1 MTPQQIALV
10 QQSFSKVAPIS
21 EAAAVLFYDRLFD
34 VAPSVRAMF
43 PEDMTEQRK
52 KLMGMLAA
60 VVSGLSNLETIL
72 PAASALAKRHVAYGA
87 KAEHYPVVGATL
99 LWTLEKGLGEA
110 WTPELA
116 TAWTDAYGVLSGY
129 MISKPT
135 ARRRR
140 PPNRRCLVSEPLVIV
155 GNGMAAARL
164 VDELAKTAL
173 GRYAVAVIGEEPRL
187 AYNRVLLSSVLAG
200 ETGSHEIEL
209 RPADWWRHRG
219 VTVRYG
225 YRVTEI
231 DTGRRELK
239 IAGEESMEYS
249 KLVLATG
256 STPLRLNVPGAD
268 LAGVHTFRDTR
279 DVDLLL
285 TLAAAKKR
293 VVVVGGGLLGLE
305 AAYGLAKAGAPVTL
319 LHLMDRLMERQLD
332 GPAADLLKTLV
343 ERKGIRILLN
353 ASTARI
359 HGERHVE
366 AVELAD
372 GSRIE
377 ADAVIFAA
385 GIRPNIALAKEA
397 GIAVNRGIVVN
408 DEMQTASPDIYA
420 LGECAEHRGTCYGLV
435 EPAYEQARVLA
446 RHLGGRPAAYQGSV
460 VSTNL
465 KVSGVSVFSAGDF
478 MGGEGSESLVLTD
491 RRRGTYKKLVIAD
504 GCLTGAVLIG
514 DTADALWYLEL
525 IRTREKIAGIRA
537 DMMFGRALA
546 LPSKAA

>member
-1 MTPQQIALV
+1 M
-10 QQSFSKVAPIS
+10 
-21 EAAAVLFYDRLFD
+21 
-34 VAPSVRAMF
+34 
-43 PEDMTEQRK
+43 
-52 KLMGMLAA
+52 
-60 VVSGLSNLETIL
+60 
-72 PAASALAKRHVAYGA
+72 
-87 KAEHYPVVGATL
+87 
-99 LWTLEKGLGEA
+99 
-110 WTPELA
+110 
-116 TAWTDAYGVLSGY
+116 
-129 MISKPT
+129 
-135 ARRRR
+135 
-140 PPNRRCLVSEPLVIV
+140 SEPLVIV

-268 LAGVHTFRDTR
+268 LSGVHTFRDTR

-332 GPAADLLKTLV
+332 GAAADLLKTLV
-343 ERKGIRILLN
+343 ERKGIRIMLN

-359 HGERHVE
+359 HGESRVE

-478 MGGEGSESLVLTD
+478 MGAEGTESLVLSD
-491 RRRGTYKKLVIAD
+491 RRRGTYKKLVISD

-525 IRTREKIAGIRA
+525 IRNREKITAIRA
-537 DMMFGRALA
+537 DMMFGRALV

>member
-1 MTPQQIALV
+1 M
-10 QQSFSKVAPIS
+10 
-21 EAAAVLFYDRLFD
+21 
-34 VAPSVRAMF
+34 
-43 PEDMTEQRK
+43 
-52 KLMGMLAA
+52 
-60 VVSGLSNLETIL
+60 
-72 PAASALAKRHVAYGA
+72 
-87 KAEHYPVVGATL
+87 
-99 LWTLEKGLGEA
+99 
-110 WTPELA
+110 
-116 TAWTDAYGVLSGY
+116 
-129 MISKPT
+129 
-135 ARRRR
+135 
-140 PPNRRCLVSEPLVIV
+140 SEPLVIV

-173 GRYAVAVIGEEPRL
+173 GRYAVAVIGDEPRL

-209 RPADWWRHRG
+209 RPADWWRERG
-219 VTVRYG
+219 ITVRYG

-332 GPAADLLKTLV
+332 APAADLLKTLV

-353 ASTARI
+353 ASTKCI
-359 HGERHVE
+359 HGDGHVE

-385 GIRPNIALAKEA
+385 GIRPNVALAKEA
-397 GIAVNRGIVVN
+397 GIAVNRGVVVN
-408 DEMQTASPDIYA
+408 DVMQTSSSDIFA

-446 RHLGGRPAAYQGSV
+446 RHLAGRPAAYQGSV

-478 MGGEGSESLVLTD
+478 MGGEGSESLVLSD

-504 GCLTGAVLIG
+504 GRLTGAVLIG
-514 DTADALWYLEL
+514 DTIDALWYLEL
-525 IRTREKIAGIRA
+525 IRNRDKVAAIRT

-546 LPSKAA
+546 QPSKAA

>member
-1 MTPQQIALV
+1 
-10 QQSFSKVAPIS
+10 
-21 EAAAVLFYDRLFD
+21 
-34 VAPSVRAMF
+34 
-43 PEDMTEQRK
+43 
-52 KLMGMLAA
+52 
-60 VVSGLSNLETIL
+60 
-72 PAASALAKRHVAYGA
+72 
-87 KAEHYPVVGATL
+87 
-99 LWTLEKGLGEA
+99 
-110 WTPELA
+110 
-116 TAWTDAYGVLSGY
+116 
-129 MISKPT
+129 
-135 ARRRR
+135 
-140 PPNRRCLVSEPLVIV
+140 
-155 GNGMAAARL
+155 MAAARL

-173 GRYAVAVIGEEPRL
+173 GRYAVAVIGDEPRL

-209 RPADWWRHRG
+209 KPAEWWRHRG

-256 STPLRLNVPGAD
+256 STPLRLDVPGAD

-285 TLAAAKKR
+285 TLAAARKR

-332 GPAADLLKTLV
+332 TPAADTLKTLV

-353 ASTARI
+353 ASTSRI
-359 HGERHVE
+359 HGEGHVE

-385 GIRPNIALAKEA
+385 GIRPNIALARDA
-397 GIAVNRGIVVN
+397 GVAVNRGIVVN
-408 DEMQTASPDIYA
+408 DVMQTASPDIYA

-446 RHLGGRPAAYQGSV
+446 RHLAGRPGTYAGSV

-478 MGGEGSESLVLTD
+478 MGGEGSESLVLAD
-491 RRRGTYKKLVIAD
+491 RGRGTYKKLVIAD
-504 GCLTGAVLIG
+504 GRLTGAVLIG
-514 DTADALWYLEL
+514 DTGDALWYLEL
-525 IRTREKIAGIRA
+525 IRAREKVAPIRA
-537 DMMFGRALA
+537 DMMFGRAHA
-546 LPSKAA
+546 HPSKAA

>member
-1 MTPQQIALV
+1 
-10 QQSFSKVAPIS
+10 
-21 EAAAVLFYDRLFD
+21 
-34 VAPSVRAMF
+34 
-43 PEDMTEQRK
+43 
-52 KLMGMLAA
+52 
-60 VVSGLSNLETIL
+60 
-72 PAASALAKRHVAYGA
+72 
-87 KAEHYPVVGATL
+87 
-99 LWTLEKGLGEA
+99 
-110 WTPELA
+110 
-116 TAWTDAYGVLSGY
+116 
-129 MISKPT
+129 
-135 ARRRR
+135 
-140 PPNRRCLVSEPLVIV
+140 VSEPLVII

-173 GRYAVAVIGEEPRL
+173 GRYAVAVIGDEPRL

-239 IAGEESMEYS
+239 IEGEESMEYS

-353 ASTARI
+353 ASTKCI
-359 HGERHVE
+359 HGDGHVE

-385 GIRPNIALAKEA
+385 GIKPNIALAKDA

-408 DEMQTASPDIYA
+408 DVMQTASPDIFA

-446 RHLGGRPAAYQGSV
+446 RHLAGRPAAYQGSV

-478 MGGEGSESLVLTD
+478 MGGEGSENLVLSD

-504 GCLTGAVLIG
+504 GRLTGAVLIG
-514 DTADALWYLEL
+514 DTVDALWYLEL
-525 IRTREKIAGIRA
+525 IRNRDKVAAIRT

-546 LPSKAA
+546 RPSKAA